1 MQYPKCIQQMKKI
14 RKECAVVKNVN
25 TQNWKSKSS
34 ALIKI
39 KASPSS
45 EVGTITELSGLPTE
59 IREDNLEKVVIAIC
73 HKLRLENQVKSKDI

>member
-1 MQYPKCIQQMKKI
+1 MKKI

-45 EVGTITELSGLPTE
+45 EVGTITVNYLVSRLKY
-59 IREDNLEKVVIAIC
+59 EKIIWR
-73 HKLRLENQVKSKDI
+73 KL